1 MNMLI
6 CISPIDGAE
15 FAQRNALEFSE
26 AQAASARATRKAPVP
41 ERRKDPALGDLHGDL
56 DFGLVARLVGPSPT
70 AS

>member
-26 AQAASARATRKAPVP
+26 AQAASARATRNSA
-41 ERRKDPALGDLHGDL
+41 
-56 DFGLVARLVGPSPT
+56 GP
-70 AS
+70 